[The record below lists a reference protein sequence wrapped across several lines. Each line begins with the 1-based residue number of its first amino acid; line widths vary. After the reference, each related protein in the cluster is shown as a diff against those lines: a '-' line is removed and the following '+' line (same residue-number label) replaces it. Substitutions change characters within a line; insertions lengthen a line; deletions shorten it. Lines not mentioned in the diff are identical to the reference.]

1 MSRKLHIL
9 NSAHRAT
16 LEEQDDPILWL
27 VQAMQGAGGDGAVL
41 LCGTAVGYGVIAQ
54 DASGLG
60 FGKSRQTQ
68 PPRIAA
74 DLARMLDSGMSIHYV
89 REDAADR
96 GITEAEI
103 VPGLSPV
110 DREKIANFLGHFE
123 RVFAW

>member
-1 MSRKLHIL
+1 MSRKLHIV

-27 VQAMQGAGGDGAVL
+27 IQAMQGAGGDGAVL
-41 LCGTAVGYGVIAQ
+41 LAGTAVGYGVIAQ

-60 FGKSRQTQ
+60 FGACRQTQ

-74 DLARMLDSGMSIHYV
+74 DLARMLDAGMPVHYV
-89 REDAADR
+89 REDADER
-96 GITEAEI
+96 GITEAEV
-103 VPGLSPV
+103 VPGLQPI
-110 DREKIANFLGHFE
+110 DREKVADFLGQFE